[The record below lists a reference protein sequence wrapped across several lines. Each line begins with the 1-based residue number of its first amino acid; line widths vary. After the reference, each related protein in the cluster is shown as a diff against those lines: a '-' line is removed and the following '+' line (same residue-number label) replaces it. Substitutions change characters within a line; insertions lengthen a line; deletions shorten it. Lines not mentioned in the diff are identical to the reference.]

1 MGAYDYQSTA
11 LHVSIQITVCT
22 CILCFYLFRIVQVKF
37 GKNYTINKLTTVPF
51 FFVLCYMLALILK
64 FLILYYYTEPRIP
77 KSLLQVTIST
87 VVQYFLTLIIFMAC
101 FEWEVITKLVVF

>member
-37 GKNYTINKLTTVPF
+37 DKNYTINKLTTVPF